1 MSALLD
7 TPYARRVTFAFNHQT
22 LAFEGETERKRERE
36 REKWRRSE
44 EEETC
49 QKIESRLEIEN

>member
-36 REKWRRSE
+36 RERNGGEARR
-44 EEETC
+44 
-49 QKIESRLEIEN
+49 KKPVRR